1 MAGQIYLLD
10 TNVVSEMTKVIP
22 DATVMEK
29 VSEMESMCAIS
40 SITLNE
46 LLYGIQIMPTGKK
59 QKYLFDFLVD
69 EVQAKFPILPYDSHA
84 AWINADLRSRL
95 KDIGKQVEF
104 ADTQISSI
112 AISNQMILVSR
123 NEKHFEPIKE
133 VSGVFYL
140 QNWFS
145 PVL

>member
-10 TNVVSEMTKVIP
+10 TNVISEMFKPFPNEEVLEKLRENEDLCVI
-22 DATVMEK
+22 ASTVW
-29 VSEMESMCAIS
+29 
-40 SITLNE
+40 NE
-46 LLYGIQIMPTGKK
+46 LMYGVQIMDAGKK
-59 QKYLFDFLVD
+59 RDFIFSKLVD

-84 AWINADLRSRL
+84 AWIHADLRSRL
-95 KDIGKQVEF
+95 KDIGKQVEL

-133 VSGVFYL
+133 VSSVFYL